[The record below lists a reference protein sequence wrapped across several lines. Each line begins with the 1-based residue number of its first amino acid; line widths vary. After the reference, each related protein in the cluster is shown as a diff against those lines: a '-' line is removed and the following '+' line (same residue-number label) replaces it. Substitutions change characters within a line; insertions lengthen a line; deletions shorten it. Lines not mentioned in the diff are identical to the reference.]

1 MRNLIVFLAASLVSS
16 TVLAQVTIN
25 GGVGY
30 RYDSAVAGSTPAVT
44 RDRIKGEL
52 IIGSKVNDKVNA
64 VFGVR
69 TGNFNSAFNDMGNNG
84 NLQSFGINLAYFD
97 YAAVPGVK
105 VTFGKMNQP
114 WATSS
119 SLLFDKDIKPEGLA
133 VSYSNKAGIFGS
145 ASSLKIAEG
154 GASADVGVNSVQVGA
169 KKEVFGVGLVG
180 AIGYQDYAN
189 VGAQAYKI
197 QQGIVSASKKVVGKQ
212 VGVFVETLKNS
223 EAKTNGVATSYGVK
237 VGNAV
242 APKEWDVTVVSQKV
256 EANSQYSLWNDS
268 DFAGGQG
275 NYKGN
280 AVLVNY
286 VVAKGVKVTGKYFTA
301 DRNISAVTPEKY
313 NRVHVDVNF
322 VF

>member
-1 MRNLIVFLAASLVSS
+1 MRNLIAFLAASLVSS
-16 TVLAQVTIN
+16 TVLAQATIN

-30 RYDSAVAGSTPAVT
+30 RYDSAVAGSAPAVT

-52 IIGSKVNDKVNA
+52 IVGSKVNDKVNA

-69 TGNFNSAFNDMGNNG
+69 TGSFNSAFNDMGNNG

-114 WATSS
+114 WAAPA
-119 SLLFDKDIKPEGLA
+119 SLLFDRDIKPEGLA
-133 VSYSNKAGIFGS
+133 VSYSNKAGVFGS
-145 ASSLKIAEG
+145 ASSLKLTEG
-154 GASADVGVNSVQVGA
+154 GAALDAGVMSVQLGA
-169 KKEVFGVGLVG
+169 KKEVLKLALTGAVGLQT
-180 AIGYQDYAN
+180 YNN
-189 VGAQAYKI
+189 VGAQEYNV
-197 QQGIVSASKKVVGKQ
+197 QQLFVSLGTKVAGKAVSAFVDNLSNSKA
-212 VGVFVETLKNS
+212 ETDNS
-223 EAKTNGVATSYGVK
+223 ALSYGIK
-237 VGNAV
+237 LNNAV
-242 APKEWDVTVVSQKV
+242 APKEWDVSVIRQNVGAK
-256 EANSQYSLWNDS
+256 AQYSLWHDS

-275 NYKGN
+275 NYEGT

-286 VVAKGVKVTGKYFTA
+286 VFAKGVKLTGKYYDA
-301 DRNISAVTPEKY
+301 QRGVNKEDY